1 MTAVSTV
8 IPLPVTIDT
17 GIVQKPTTAA
27 SPRHL
32 GALFGLAIGTFAVG
46 TEGFM
51 IAALLPAIAH
61 SFSVSIAAA
70 GQLVTI
76 FALMYALSSP
86 ISTAL
91 TASLPRRKLLML
103 SLAGFCA
110 ANLVAAV
117 APGFWSLAA
126 ARVLLALAA
135 GLYVPNANAL
145 AGALAAPEHRGRA
158 LGIVNG
164 GITVAIAV
172 GVPFGAFM
180 GAHLGWRSTF
190 AGVAVLSAA
199 ALAALAVLLP
209 RHIAAPA
216 PAGLRKRLAVIGAPA
231 VFPTLL
237 TTTLWAVGAYTVYT
251 YIAPFLSGL
260 AALNP
265 NQIGLVLMVYG
276 VAALVGV
283 MLGGAGVDRLGSRA
297 VQAFSL
303 PAMAIAFAGLT
314 VIGLLPNTHAIFA
327 IVPLIIIWGISA
339 WSFFPAQQNRLIAIA
354 GLPNIPVV
362 LSLNASFMYL
372 GFAAGA
378 ALGSIVIEFVSV
390 AWIGAAGAVTLVAAM
405 ATSGFAWTR
414 PNTATDMG
422 APSASEVPPK
432 PPSDVAMLFSPFAIG
447 ELLLSHR
454 VVHAPTTRLR
464 ANPDQSPS
472 AMMIEYYSQRAS
484 PGGLII
490 TESVH
495 PSHDSRGYEGAPG
508 IYTDAHVE
516 GWMRLIKAVHAKGGV
531 IFMQIAHDGRQS
543 HTDLSNG
550 AAPVAPS
557 VVPFEGQA
565 LTSNGWVPVSPHRAL
580 ETNEIPML
588 VESFRKAAQRAKD
601 AGFDGIEMHNAN
613 GYLADTFLQDGT
625 NRRTDRYGG
634 SRENRTRFSLELVEA
649 LMSVWGADRVGVRIS
664 PSGQWGGIFDSDPG
678 ATFEYFANAL
688 NNYPLAYLHIIEPRV
703 KGVETVDE
711 HQAPVAASTL
721 RKIYKGVLIAA
732 GGFDR
737 VGAEA
742 ILQRGDADLVAFGRF
757 FTSNPDLPA
766 RLRAN
771 LALAKYERDAFWGG
785 TEYHYID
792 FPAHPETS
800 LRTRY
805 VAS

>member
-1 MTAVSTV
+1 MTAALTV
-8 IPLPVTIDT
+8 TSLAATIDS
-17 GIVQKPTTAA
+17 GVQQNPTAA
-27 SPRHL
+27 VPSRHR

-76 FALMYALSSP
+76 FALVYALSSP

-91 TASLPRRKLLML
+91 TATLPRRKLLIL
-103 SLAGFCA
+103 SLAGFCV

-117 APGFWSLAA
+117 APGFWSLVA
-126 ARVLLALAA
+126 ARILLALAA

-145 AGALAAPEHRGRA
+145 AGALAAPQHRGRA

-164 GITVAIAV
+164 GITVAIAI
-172 GVPFGAFM
+172 GVPLCAFM
-180 GAHLGWRSTF
+180 GAHFGWRSTF

-199 ALAALAVLLP
+199 ALAALAFLLP
-209 RHIAAPA
+209 RDVAMPA
-216 PAGLRKRLAVIGAPA
+216 PARLRHRFAVIGAKA

-251 YIAPFLSGL
+251 YVAPYLSESAGL
-260 AALNP
+260 MP
-265 NQIGLVLMVYG
+265 SQIGLVLMVYG

-297 VQAFSL
+297 VQAISL

-314 VIGLLPNTHAIFA
+314 IIGFLPNPHAIFA
-327 IVPLIIIWGISA
+327 IVPLIIVWGISA
-339 WSFFPAQQNRLIAIA
+339 WSFFPAQQNRLMAIA
-354 GLPNIPVV
+354 GLRNIPVV

-378 ALGSIVIEFVSV
+378 ALGSIVIAFLNV
-390 AWIGAAGAVTLVAAM
+390 AWIGAAGDVTLVAAIAM
-405 ATSGFAWTR
+405 SGFAWTR
-414 PNTATDMG
+414 GSTATDSA
-422 APSASEVPPK
+422 APTASDVSPK
-432 PPSDVAMLFSPFAIG
+432 LPSDVAMLFSPFAIG
-447 ELLLSHR
+447 EILLSHR

-472 AMMIEYYSQRAS
+472 AMMVEYYSQRAS
-484 PGGLII
+484 RGGLII

-495 PSHDSRGYEGAPG
+495 PSHESRGYEGAPG

-516 GWMRLIKAVHAKGGV
+516 GWKHLIEAVHAKGGV

-580 ETNEIPML
+580 EADEIPML
-588 VESFRKAAQRAKD
+588 VELFRKAAQRAKE

-634 SRENRTRFSLELVEA
+634 SLENRTRFSLELVEA
-649 LMSVWGADRVGVRIS
+649 LVSVWDADKVGVRIS
-664 PSGQWGGIFDSDPG
+664 PSGQWGGISDSDPE
-678 ATFEYFANAL
+678 ATFGYFANAL

-703 KGVETVDE
+703 KGVETIDE

-737 VGAEA
+737 SGAEA

-757 FTSNPDLPA
+757 FTSNPDLPE
-766 RLRAN
+766 RLLRN
-771 LALAKYERDAFWGG
+771 LPLTRYERAAFWGG
-785 TEYHYID
+785 DEGHYID
-792 FPAHPETS
+792 FPPHPD
-800 LRTRY
+800 TRQQ
-805 VAS
+805 